1 MFILGII
8 CLIFF
13 MIINIYD
20 IIQEINGEDEENE
33 EQDWTADPVDNGS
46 L

>member
-1 MFILGII
+1 
-8 CLIFF
+8 